1 MTGPA
6 ETIAADIRP
15 QDVDAVFFDFDGVI
29 VESNEVKIEA
39 FRRMYEPYGAAVV
52 ERVVVEHLRQEGVS
66 RVVKLRRFHAEF
78 LGIELDGDGLA
89 ELAQAYSAM
98 VEDVVVGCN
107 GVPGAVEALEAWAG
121 HCPLYVVSGTPQEE
135 LRRIAERRGLSGY
148 FRTVYGSPRVKTDIV
163 GTELAE
169 IGVVPGRTLFVGD
182 STTDYDCA
190 QAVGT
195 HFLGRVPRWRESPFP
210 ADTAVFEDMWP
221 LARAGGQGA

>member
-1 MTGPA
+1 MTAPV
-6 ETIAADIRP
+6 ETLAADIRP
-15 QDVDAVFFDFDGVI
+15 QDIDAVFFDFDGVI
-29 VESNEVKIEA
+29 VESNEVKVEA
-39 FRRMYEPYGAAVV
+39 FRRMYEPYGAGVV
-52 ERVVVEHLRQEGVS
+52 EQVVAEHLRHEGVS
-66 RVVKLRRFHAEF
+66 RVVKLRRFHSEF
-78 LGIELDGDGLA
+78 LGIELDDDGLA
-89 ELAQAYSAM
+89 ELAQAYSEM
-98 VEDVVVGCN
+98 VEDVVVGCD

-169 IGVVPGRTLFVGD
+169 IGVSPGRALFVGD
-182 STTDYDCA
+182 STTDFDCA

-210 ADTAVFEDMWP
+210 SGTAVFEDMWP
-221 LARAGGQGA
+221 LARAGG